1 MNRSRPEDSALSVE
15 IISAVADRRPDLD
28 CPHGTRGAEALD
40 RRAGE
45 TERLLNLLGGVPAVG
60 IERRARGHAASPP
73 SQSTWRAW
81 RMIDPDALSW
91 MVNPSDETASLA
103 I

>member
-28 CPHGTRGAEALD
+28 CPHGTRGAETLN
-40 RRAGE
+40 RRSRQAQC
-45 TERLLNLLGGVPAVG
+45 LLYLRRRVPAVG
-60 IERRARGHAASPP
+60 VERRTRGHAASPP

-91 MVNPSDETASLA
+91 MVNPSDETASLT